1 MIGVKQNI
9 EIIRRNIKAACERS
23 GKNPDDII
31 IVAVTKKVG
40 PPKIMEAVN
49 CGLTCLG
56 ESYFQEAKNKILE
69 IKENVSWHFIGH
81 LQKNKA
87 AAAVPLFDL
96 IHSVDSFELLNKIN
110 AKAESINKIQNVLLQ
125 LNVAGEKEKFG
136 MQEAEAL
143 LLLKKSGEMRNVK
156 ILGLMTIP
164 PLQDNPDNNR
174 VYFKKLYELGLK
186 IDELKPVNWEN
197 KYLSMGMSDDYDIAV
212 EEGANM
218 LRIGTA
224 IFGGRKD

>member
-1 MIGVKQNI
+1 MIKQNI
-9 EIIRRNIKAACERS
+9 EIIRKKIEAACLKI
-23 GKNPDDII
+23 GKDPDDIT
-31 IVAVTKKVG
+31 IVAVTKKVT
-40 PPKIMEAVN
+40 PNKIIEAVN
-49 CGLTCLG
+49 CGLTFFG

-69 IKENVSWHFIGH
+69 VNEDVSWHFIGH

-87 AAAVPLFDL
+87 ATAVPLFDL

-136 MQEAEAL
+136 MQELEAL
-143 LLLKKSGEMRNVK
+143 LLLKKSDEMRNIK

-164 PLQDNPDNNR
+164 PLQDNPEKNR

-186 IDELKPVNWEN
+186 IDGLKPVNWEN
-197 KYLSMGMSDDYDIAV
+197 KHLSMGMSDDYDIAV

-224 IFGGRKD
+224 IFGERS